1 MIFYINRTFNLY
13 FQNGYPARRRSLVDD
28 ARFETLVV
36 KQTKQSVLEEAR
48 QRANERSNICICM
61 HMLMHD
67 VFLCYRIDTNADQTI
82 TCTKDKGQEENYI
95 DISSSD
101 DEQVESLVCA
111 VQEEE
116 AKAEASSDSDGKP
129 DDDDDDDD
137 VRFFTDAGLT
147 EEEVVL
153 AKTIAESP
161 DSEYNVQKAALVLRL
176 REGIGSLGRIL
187 KTIENFKGM
196 ITHVESRPSK
206 KEGLQF
212 EVLVKID
219 MSRQSLLQLIRNL
232 RQSSALDG
240 VNLLADNSVSIKDP
254 WFPRHA
260 SDLDNCNHLMTKY
273 EPDLDM
279 NHPGF
284 ADKEYRAR
292 RKVIAEIAF
301 AYKYG
306 DPIPSIPYTETE
318 NETWSRVFNTV
329 LDLVPKHAC
338 MEYQRV
344 FKKLQEERIFE
355 SHRIPQLQEVSDF
368 LKKSTGFTLRPAAG
382 LLTAR
387 DFLSSL
393 AFRIFQSTQYVRH
406 INSPYHTP
414 EPDCI
419 HELLGHM
426 PLLADPSFAQFSQE
440 IGLASLGASDE
451 EIEKLS
457 TIYWFTVEFGLCKE
471 GPEVKA
477 YGAGLLSAYGEL
489 LHALSDKCEHRAF
502 DPSITALQKYQD
514 QEYQPIYYVAES
526 FEDAKEKFR
535 RWVATMSRPFE
546 VRFNPHTQ
554 RVEVLDSVD
563 RLEGMISQLNTE
575 MTHLTNAVNKMKA
588 RQFAACCI
596 LIDTVAN
603 GLKFALNIDEIK
615 HEKIKARYENETKEL
630 RIQELYR
637 NIYEE
642 DTRNSQKCI
651 NKTNL
656 DNDNHKSIRKHKSK
670 KFRTKH
676 TIGGKHE
683 RHRHNRHHRNAINNM
698 LPESNAMITA
708 PQQITIIDE
717 KCKKDN
723 VIVLQDTILKT
734 KCTISADKLKK
745 NIDSQQENS
754 LNKKADSSAISE
766 IIDKSD
772 TKHKLMKFK
781 TSSQKQENLSNIDTN
796 KKMQTKQNFDCMKHE
811 EVAILSRRQSS
822 KDCVTIVINKQMDSR
837 YEKLFAKRH
846 DGLRKKNHRLPH
858 DVKSFTHDCCE
869 NSSITNNRV
878 KPVLLRVVNWFFSGC
893 PEASKRHREQINEV
907 GKEEIFESTNTWLL

>member
-1 MIFYINRTFNLY
+1 MMAVAAAQKNREMFAIKKSY
-13 FQNGYPARRRSLVDD
+13 SIENGYPARRRSLVDD

-48 QRANERSNICICM
+48 QRAN
-61 HMLMHD
+61 
-67 VFLCYRIDTNADQTI
+67 DTNADQAVMF
-82 TCTKDKGQEENYI
+82 GQEQAGHEV
-95 DISSSD
+95 DRCVDASSSE
-101 DEQVESLVCA
+101 DEQLETLAHVAKEG
-111 VQEEE
+111 E
-116 AKAEASSDSDGKP
+116 AKAEAFLENDGKLAEDC
-129 DDDDDDDD
+129 DD
-137 VRFFTDAGLT
+137 DAGLT

-153 AKTIAESP
+153 ARTIAESP
-161 DSEYNVQKAALVLRL
+161 ESEHTVQKAALVLRL
-176 REGIGSLGRIL
+176 REGIGSLARIL
-187 KTIENFKGM
+187 KTIENFKGTV
-196 ITHVESRPSK
+196 THVESRTSK

-212 EVLVKID
+212 DVLVKVD
-219 MSRQSLLQLIRNL
+219 MTRQSLLQLIRNL

-240 VNLLADNSVSIKDP
+240 VTLLADNSVSIKDP

-273 EPDLDM
+273 EPELDM

-306 DPIPSIPYTETE
+306 DPIPGITYTETE

-338 MEYQRV
+338 VEYQRV
-344 FKKLQEERIFE
+344 FHKLQEEKIFE
-355 SHRIPQLQEVSDF
+355 PHRIPQLQEVSDF
-368 LKKSTGFTLRPAAG
+368 LKKNTGFTLRPAAG

-489 LHALSDKCEHRAF
+489 LHALSDKCEHRPF
-502 DPSITALQKYQD
+502 EPSTTALQKYQD

-554 RVEVLDSVD
+554 RVEVLDTVD
-563 RLEGMISQLNTE
+563 RLDSLVSQLNTE
-575 MTHLTNAVNKMKA
+575 MTHLTNAIN
-588 RQFAACCI
+588 
-596 LIDTVAN
+596 
-603 GLKFALNIDEIK
+603 
-615 HEKIKARYENETKEL
+615 KIKA
-630 RIQELYR
+630 
-637 NIYEE
+637 
-642 DTRNSQKCI
+642 S
-651 NKTNL
+651 
-656 DNDNHKSIRKHKSK
+656 
-670 KFRTKH
+670 
-676 TIGGKHE
+676 
-683 RHRHNRHHRNAINNM
+683 
-698 LPESNAMITA
+698 
-708 PQQITIIDE
+708 
-717 KCKKDN
+717 
-723 VIVLQDTILKT
+723 
-734 KCTISADKLKK
+734 
-745 NIDSQQENS
+745 
-754 LNKKADSSAISE
+754 
-766 IIDKSD
+766 
-772 TKHKLMKFK
+772 
-781 TSSQKQENLSNIDTN
+781 
-796 KKMQTKQNFDCMKHE
+796 
-811 EVAILSRRQSS
+811 
-822 KDCVTIVINKQMDSR
+822 
-837 YEKLFAKRH
+837 FA
-846 DGLRKKNHRLPH
+846 
-858 DVKSFTHDCCE
+858 
-869 NSSITNNRV
+869 
-878 KPVLLRVVNWFFSGC
+878 
-893 PEASKRHREQINEV
+893 
-907 GKEEIFESTNTWLL
+907 